1 MAHAQIFIERPG
13 IYSFFK
19 KVTGQMPA
27 ASSKI
32 FSSDYFQGFCSV
44 CFEIYKCFK
53 NIYFMECL
61 SVNAC

>member
-1 MAHAQIFIERPG
+1 
-13 IYSFFK
+13 
-19 KVTGQMPA
+19 MPA

-32 FSSDYFQGFCSV
+32 FSSDYFQGFCSE